1 MKKKKIGLFML
12 ALLITQ
18 SLSSSVSA
26 FAVTTSEETTEESVS
41 SEKEDSTK
49 TENNQTETTSPK
61 DEKAQEVPAL
71 TEEKTVET
79 PIKEE
84 AVPTTKA
91 ETPNTKAVI
100 TDEILSTMTITDMD
114 GVEYSQQAANR
125 ILNSSPVTAKLK
137 FVVEDKDYLPGSV
150 YTMNL
155 PAQLGYSDAS
165 GEVGGVG
172 AAWSVDAASKTVS
185 ITFNQRVRDTEFTL
199 NLKSYIAT
207 ENNPL
212 VTVDTPGQTKNQYKF
227 DLYEDIEPIK
237 YTEAKFNFGI
247 NGDIFY
253 NLNRTLSGN
262 QTLELLMTE
271 TPEAIFNKNDQT
283 FEDEPKEQ
291 QE

>member
-1 MKKKKIGLFML
+1 ML

-18 SLSSSVSA
+18 TLSSSVSA
-26 FAVTTSEETTEESVS
+26 FAVTTSEGTTEEAVS

-49 TENNQTETTSPK
+49 TENNQTETTLPK

-71 TEEKTVET
+71 SEEKTVET

-114 GVEYSQQAANR
+114 GVEYSQQATNR

-227 DLYEDIEPIK
+227 DLYEEVDPIK
-237 YTEAKFNFGI
+237 YTENEYTFGLQ
-247 NGDIFY
+247 GDI
-253 NLNRTLSGN
+253 
-262 QTLELLMTE
+262 
-271 TPEAIFNKNDQT
+271 
-283 FEDEPKEQ
+283 
-291 QE
+291 